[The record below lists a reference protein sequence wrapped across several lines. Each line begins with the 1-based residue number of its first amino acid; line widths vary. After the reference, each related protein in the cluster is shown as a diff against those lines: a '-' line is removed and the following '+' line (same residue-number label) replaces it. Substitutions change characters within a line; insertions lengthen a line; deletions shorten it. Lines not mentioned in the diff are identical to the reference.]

1 MRSNKLVFSAA
12 NVSGKLH
19 NTENPNASLAMAE
32 IKKVSK
38 NTYTKI
44 HKNLQV
50 RSYVIITSK
59 LVFRSVIVIEQECL
73 ACWTKCPIS
82 VGQGNF
88 IKPSY
93 TLIFCNRGRAIV
105 TQKS

>member
-19 NTENPNASLAMAE
+19 NMENPNASLAMAE

-50 RSYVIITSK
+50 RS
-59 LVFRSVIVIEQECL
+59 
-73 ACWTKCPIS
+73 
-82 VGQGNF
+82 
-88 IKPSY
+88 
-93 TLIFCNRGRAIV
+93 
-105 TQKS
+105 